1 MSRRL
6 FCTRWFALLLFSS
19 LLYAALVPA
28 RAAELPEVVATVQD
42 QTISAEELTSALR
55 SELLRLEIERYQ
67 VMKRK
72 LDELIAD
79 RLMQLEATK
88 RGVSV
93 QQLKQDAIAAK
104 TTPVTSEQVKAFY
117 EANKNRIHQPLERIA
132 PRIKAYLQRRAQQDQ
147 REAFI
152 RELRERYPVTIAL
165 RPPRVDVDADNAP
178 VKGPADAPVT
188 IIEFSDFQCPYCRRV
203 HPTLKRLMHEY
214 QGRVKLVYRNFP
226 LRNIHPQAQKAAEA
240 AQCAA
245 EQDRFWPYH
254 DKLFSTSR
262 LQVDDLKKYAQELGL
277 NTEQFNTC
285 LDTDKYAS
293 KIEQDLQA
301 GAKAGVNATP
311 SFFVNGQPVSGA
323 IPYDDF
329 KELIDTALQQSQ
341 QAKP

>member
-1 MSRRL
+1 
-6 FCTRWFALLLFSS
+6 
-19 LLYAALVPA
+19 
-28 RAAELPEVVATVQD
+28 
-42 QTISAEELTSALR
+42 
-55 SELLRLEIERYQ
+55 
-67 VMKRK
+67 
-72 LDELIAD
+72 
-79 RLMQLEATK
+79 MQLEATK

-93 QQLKQDAIAAK
+93 QQLKQDAISAK

-152 RELRERYPVTIAL
+152 REVRERYPVTIAL
-165 RPPRVDVDADNAP
+165 RAPRVDVDADNAP
-178 VKGPADAPVT
+178 FKGPAEAPVT

-214 QGRVKLVYRNFP
+214 QGRVKFVYRNFP

-245 EQDRFWPYH
+245 EQDQFWPYH